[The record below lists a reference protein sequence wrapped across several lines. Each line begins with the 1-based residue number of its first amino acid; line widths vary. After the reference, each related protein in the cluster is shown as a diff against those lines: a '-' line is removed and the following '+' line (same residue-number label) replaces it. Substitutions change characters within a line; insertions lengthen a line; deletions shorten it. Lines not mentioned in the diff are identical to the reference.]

1 MERKVDV
8 AILGGGLSG
17 NLLARQIRMSLPE
30 LSVALFERETER
42 SYKVGESTVEIGSH
56 YLVHRLGLAR
66 YIYEEHL
73 PKNGLRFF
81 FDTEKRDAPLPEMSE
96 LGLAHLP
103 PYPSFQLDRLRLEED
118 LLRMNA
124 ADGVDVHLGA
134 RVSHLQLSKT
144 GTPHT
149 FDVEEDSGIERWQ
162 ARWVVDSTGRGG
174 MIARLEG
181 LKVAE
186 EQHRV
191 GASWAR
197 YRGVANIDGVEH
209 PEFRAR
215 AEDTARF
222 LSTNHF
228 CYRGHWIWFIPLSH
242 GVTSVGFVTERSGWD
257 RALTTAQG
265 LRTRLDG
272 YRAPRELLAGA
283 DLLDHG
289 FLTQLSFGA
298 KRVFSAERWAVV
310 GDAAAFID
318 PFYSQGTDFIGIEC
332 DLVTDLIR
340 RDVAGEELSRSV
352 DLYEEFLQF
361 RIDVTRL
368 LYIDLYPTL
377 GSYELFK
384 AKVFFDTALYYN
396 LWFDSYARDEHLN
409 RRDLK
414 ALLRRREPIRAVME
428 NFRRLFA
435 AAGEV
440 LHERGDYY
448 RGNTGRSLLG
458 REVFGPL
465 VKVGGPRSRQDVDLR
480 TEEIFNQTRAMVLT
494 LLRGEET
501 VVEGWALPRYAEETD
516 LLSPSGVM
524 P

>member
-17 NLLARQIRMSLPE
+17 NLLARQLRMSLPD
-30 LSVALFERETER
+30 LSVALFERDTER

-66 YIYEEHL
+66 YLYEEHL

-81 FDTEKRDAPLPEMSE
+81 FDTEKKDAPLHEMSE

-103 PYPSFQLDRLRLEED
+103 PYPSFQLDRLRLEQD

-124 ADGVDVHLGA
+124 QDGVDVRQGA
-134 RVSHLQLSKT
+134 RVHRLELSR
-144 GTPHT
+144 GGVHR
-149 FDVEEDSGIERWQ
+149 FEVEDDSGSQPWQ
-162 ARWVVDSTGRGG
+162 ARWVVDTTGRGG

-186 EQHRV
+186 DEHRV
-191 GASWAR
+191 GSSWAR
-197 YRGVANIDGVEH
+197 FGGVADIDGVEQE
-209 PEFRAR
+209 EFRAR

-228 CYRGHWIWFIPLSH
+228 CYRGHWLWFIPLGH
-242 GVTSVGFVTERSGWD
+242 GITSVGLVTQREGWD
-257 RALTTAQG
+257 RGLTTPQG
-265 LRTRLDG
+265 LRTRLDEH
-272 YRAPRELLAGA
+272 RVVRELLANA
-283 DLLDHG
+283 QMLDHG
-289 FLTQLSFGA
+289 FLTQLGFGA
-298 KRVFSAERWAVV
+298 RRVFSADRWAVV
-310 GDAAAFID
+310 GDAAAFVD

-332 DLVTDLIR
+332 DLLTDLIR
-340 RDVAGEELSRSV
+340 RDVAGEEMAKSA

-396 LWFDSYARDEHLN
+396 LWFDSYANDEHLD
-409 RRDLK
+409 RRALK
-414 ALLRRREPIRAVME
+414 SLLRRRGPIRAVME
-428 NFRRLFA
+428 SFRKLFA
-435 AAGEV
+435 AAGEE
-440 LHERGDYY
+440 LHAGGRYY
-448 RGNTGRSLLG
+448 EGNLGRSFLG

-465 VKVGGPRSRQDVDLR
+465 QRVGAGRSRHEVDTR
-480 TEEIFNQTRAMVLT
+480 TEEIFNQTRAMVLM
-494 LLRGEET
+494 LLRGEDT
-501 VVEGWALPRYAEETD
+501 QVEPWSLPRYAEEPD
-516 LLSPSGVM
+516 LLASLGANA
-524 P
+524 